1 LLPKFL
7 IFFELGVNKFILL
20 TAEFLLMLWNC
31 CWTGIVW
38 RCHIRRSLIFEN
50 RDFRIKHAPSFN
62 LSLRLRLLTV
72 RCGSHYGRSVLLL
85 RRDVIVRPQDLIFN
99 SLRVR
104 KLWKFYQVWGL
115 MRRGNLVR
123 TIMRLAL
130 KQRVV
135 EQVSLMVVHLWN
147 FVCISTE
154 LFKFLLH
161 VFLKFLFCFHFYFVH
176 VNQSL
181 SNIFDSTR
189 NFLAPLKALN
199 VEPKVSFMKL
209 LGTNFIK
216 VFIDILPTIIFF
228 FRIYFTTGFKLE

>member
-1 LLPKFL
+1 MLPKFL

-31 CWTGIVW
+31 CLTGIVR

-50 RDFRIKHAPSFN
+50 RDFRIEHAPSLN
-62 LSLRLRLLTV
+62 LGLRLWLLPV
-72 RCGSHYGRSVLLL
+72 RCGSHYRRSVLLL
-85 RRDVIVRPQDLIFN
+85 RRDVIVRPQDLVFN

-104 KLWKFYQVWGL
+104 KLWKFYHVWGL
-115 MRRGNLVR
+115 MRRGNLIR
-123 TIMRLAL
+123 TIMGLAL
-130 KQRVV
+130 EQRVV

-147 FVCISTE
+147 FVGISTE

-181 SNIFDSTR
+181 GNIFDSAR
-189 NFLAPLKALN
+189 NFLAPFKALN
-199 VEPKVSFMKL
+199 VEPKVCFLKL
-209 LGTNFIK
+209 LGANFIK

-228 FRIYFTTGFKLE
+228 FNICFTTGFKLK